1 MHDVH
6 IPKDVIDRVIARQ
19 GRAHTYETLDPAT
32 TALLVIDMQNYFMAD
47 GELACC
53 RDARDIVPNVNRL
66 AASLRQTGGM
76 VVWIQNAAPEETLT
90 SWANLHEMYEPEKR
104 ALRRERLSE
113 GCEGYALWDALD
125 IAPDDARVVKTRY
138 SAFIQGSSDLEAL
151 LRKAGIGTV
160 IVTGVATNVCCESTA
175 RDAMMRGFRTLMVS
189 DANAAATDA
198 EHNAALATFLLF
210 FGDVQSTDEVI
221 TRLEHGAGRAAAE

>member
-32 TALLVIDMQNYFMAD
+32 TALLVVDMQNFFMAD

-53 RDARDIVPNVNRL
+53 PDARDIVPNVNRL
-66 AASLRQTGGM
+66 AASVRQTGGM
-76 VVWIQNAAPEETLT
+76 VVWIQNAAPQETLE
-90 SWANLHEMYEPEKR
+90 SWANLHEMYVPEKR
-104 ALRRERLSE
+104 DLRRARLSE
-113 GCEGYALWDALD
+113 GCEGYDLWDRLD
-125 IAPDDARVVKTRY
+125 MAPGDARVVKTRY
-138 SAFIQGSSDLEAL
+138 SAFIQGSSDIEAL
-151 LRKAGIGTV
+151 LRGNGIKTV

-175 RDAMMRGFRTLMVS
+175 RDAMMRGFRALMVS
-189 DANAAATDA
+189 DANAAPTDA
-198 EHNAALATFLLF
+198 EHNASLATFLLF

-221 TRLEHGAGRAAAE
+221 GRLEMGAGRAAAE